1 MGLQPKFEEEDRESI
16 LPVLRPEGDLSSG
29 EAKPPP
35 EEILAQRAIIS
46 SKREVC
52 QPQQMGC
59 CVP

>member
-1 MGLQPKFEEEDRESI
+1 MGLQPEFEEEDRESI
-16 LPVLRPEGDLSSG
+16 LSALRPDGDLSSG
-29 EAKPPP
+29 EAKPSP

>member
-1 MGLQPKFEEEDRESI
+1 MGLQPKLEEEDRESI
-16 LPVLRPEGDLSSG
+16 QPVLRPEGDLSSG
-29 EAKPPP
+29 EAKPSP

>member
-1 MGLQPKFEEEDRESI
+1 MGLQPEFEEEDRESI

-29 EAKPPP
+29 EAKPPS

-52 QPQQMGC
+52 QPQQRGC